1 MPPFVTNFGEVS
13 YGGANPIN
21 VLKRNQKL
29 LVYSLILFVPFFFL
43 FSKSPA
49 VVPFKLKLFE
59 TVSFPLKIV
68 SIPFQEIKKFFL
80 YHYTYDQYQKLK
92 KDYAALRARL
102 IGLDEVF
109 IENKRY
115 EKLLEFKRN
124 LVFSSVAANVIG
136 RDPSNWNAVVLI
148 DKGERDGLT
157 PGMPVVNALGVV
169 GKISE
174 VTSKSSKVILLND
187 PGFSVAAV
195 VQRSREGGLISGTLQ
210 GLCRMRYLSAGADI
224 KTGDIVV
231 TSRLSSSFPEGLLIG
246 KVISLEES
254 QSSPGAECLIQP
266 AVSSSQFEEVLVIKK

>member
-1 MPPFVTNFGEVS
+1 MF
-13 YGGANPIN
+13 
-21 VLKRNQKL
+21 KRNQKL
-29 LVYSLILFVPFFFL
+29 LVYSLILLVPFFFL
-43 FSKSPA
+43 FSQSPA
-49 VVPFKLKLFE
+49 VNPLKLQFLE
-59 TVSFPLKIV
+59 VVSFPLKII
-68 SIPFQEIKKFFL
+68 SIPFQEIKKIFL
-80 YHYTYDQYQKLK
+80 YHDTYHQYQKLK

-102 IGLDEVF
+102 IGLDEVSL
-109 IENKRY
+109 ENKRY

-148 DKGERDGLT
+148 DKGERDGLA

-174 VTSKSSKVILLND
+174 AASKTSKVILLND
-187 PGFSVAAV
+187 PGFAVAAV

-210 GLCRMRYLSAGADI
+210 GLCRMRYLSVGADI
-224 KTGDIVV
+224 KSGDIVV

-246 KVISLEES
+246 TVISVEES
-254 QSSPGAECLIQP
+254 RSSPGVECLIQP